1 METEA
6 NPRARGLGP
15 SRAEVLEYL
24 RNADAAQPVG
34 VVATAVGLHENTARF
49 HLDALIEA
57 GLVRREAESRNRPGR
72 PRVLYR
78 ARPAANDQQYHQL
91 AAAMVRHFAGPLD
104 DRGTRAEAA
113 GVAWGAELLAAL
125 PPTPVEALPR
135 LMGCLARLGYQPEL
149 LPGLPP
155 SISLRPCPYAD
166 LAAKYPEIVC
176 RLHLGLM
183 RGLLEETG
191 PWTVDALEPY
201 ATADTCVVRLGELA
215 AS

>member
-34 VVATAVGLHENTARF
+34 AVAAAVGLHDNTTRF

-57 GLVRREAESRNRPGR
+57 GLVRREAEARNQPGR

-78 ARPAANDQQYHQL
+78 AQPAASDQQYHQL

-104 DRGTRAEAA
+104 GRGSRAETA
-113 GVAWGAELLAAL
+113 GEAWGAELLAAL
-125 PPTPVEALPR
+125 PPAPVEALPR
-135 LMGCLARLGYQPEL
+135 VVGCLARLGYQPEL
-149 LPGLPP
+149 LPGPPP

-166 LAAKYPEIVC
+166 LAGEFPDTVC
-176 RLHLGLM
+176 GLHLGLM
-183 RGLLEETG
+183 RGLLDETG
-191 PWTVDALEPY
+191 PWMVDALEPY
-201 ATADTCVVRLGELA
+201 ATADTCIARLAERA